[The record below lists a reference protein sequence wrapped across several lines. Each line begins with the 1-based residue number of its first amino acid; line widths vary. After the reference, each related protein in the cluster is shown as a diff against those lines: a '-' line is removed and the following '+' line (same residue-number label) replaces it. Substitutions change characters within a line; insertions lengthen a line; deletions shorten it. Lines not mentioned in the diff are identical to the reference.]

1 MAAMKAGSYIF
12 VIFLLASSLVI
23 FLSFM
28 SELMNKNNYGMQRS
42 WKKMRRVDKHFFF
55 DLLPSFD
62 LPVQNRNMYQPSEF
76 IPHSQFTSIID
87 RVLLSRYLVDRF
99 AYRSFIQF
107 GCRLDRSIHQ
117 LLPDTTVK
125 IRHCVDRRDGTPI
138 AYLNASYAQNHLFD
152 LVVADIENISESLLE
167 SYMNILDEGG
177 TVVLTGS
184 NNFILESNKTKE
196 TTPAEAAL
204 LHQLILMRGRQD
216 LDLATL
222 DADTGGLISNHAS
235 TLKYSY
241 LPFLTSGDSL
251 HRDLISLSI
260 YDSFSTSLMSC
271 RHHLCISSCRSD
283 CYLQAKKFRLLG
295 HSDG

>member
-1 MAAMKAGSYIF
+1 MAVMKAGGYIF
-12 VIFLLASSLVI
+12 VIFLLASSLLI

-42 WKKMRRVDKHFFF
+42 WKHMRRVDKHFFF

-62 LPVQNRNMYQPSEF
+62 LPLQSHNTYQPSEF
-76 IPHSQFTSIID
+76 IQHSQFTSIID

-107 GCRLDRSIHQ
+107 GCRHDRSIYQ
-117 LLPDTTVK
+117 LLPETTVK
-125 IRHCVDRRDGTPI
+125 IRHCVDRKDGSPI
-138 AYLNASYAQNHLFD
+138 AYLNASHAQNHLFD
-152 LVVADIENISESLLE
+152 LIVADMENISESLLE

-196 TTPAEAAL
+196 ITNTEAAL
-204 LHQLILMRGRQD
+204 LHQIILIRGRQD

-222 DADTGGLISNHAS
+222 DADTGELI
-235 TLKYSY
+235 
-241 LPFLTSGDSL
+241 
-251 HRDLISLSI
+251 
-260 YDSFSTSLMSC
+260 
-271 RHHLCISSCRSD
+271 
-283 CYLQAKKFRLLG
+283 
-295 HSDG
+295 